1 MALKQKT
8 LKMPLAR
15 FHPRMG
21 ARTRVPPPTL
31 VLLYAAHSGESGPI
45 SPIGVRTML
54 ARNLRVSSM
63 DNLAPLIP
71 ESSAAARISD
81 ISAFTL
87 TFPDNRD
94 PAPSAFFL
102 DT

>member
-1 MALKQKT
+1 
-8 LKMPLAR
+8 
-15 FHPRMG
+15 
-21 ARTRVPPPTL
+21 
-31 VLLYAAHSGESGPI
+31 
-45 SPIGVRTML
+45 ML